1 MKKKVLIAC
10 SKNWFVNN
18 KEVKKYLKKNTNK
31 IQIISNKNDL
41 NLKRISKIQPDVIFF
56 PHWSYLVDKKIT
68 NKFKCICFHSAPLP
82 YGRGGSP
89 IQNLIVRDF
98 KQTPVC
104 AIEMTEKIDAGGIY
118 LKQNLSLKG
127 DLNDILNSMSVKI
140 LRMMKII
147 LKKKIIPK
155 KQKGKVLNFKRLKKS
170 NSEITT
176 KESINKI
183 YDKIRMLDSNDYPRA
198 FIKIGK
204 LKFIFSKAK
213 IRKKT
218 LQCNVKI
225 TKK

>member
-1 MKKKVLIAC
+1 MLAQKLV
-10 SKNWFVNN
+10 VNN
-18 KEVKKYLKKNTNK
+18 KEVKKYLKL
-31 IQIISNKNDL
+31 IQIISKKNDL
-41 NLKRISKIQPDVIFF
+41 NLKINLIFF

-147 LKKKIIPK
+147 LKKK
-155 KQKGKVLNFKRLKKS
+155 NY
-170 NSEITT
+170 T
-176 KESINKI
+176 
-183 YDKIRMLDSNDYPRA
+183 
-198 FIKIGK
+198 
-204 LKFIFSKAK
+204 
-213 IRKKT
+213 KKT
-218 LQCNVKI
+218 KRQSFVFQK
-225 TKK
+225 T

>member
-1 MKKKVLIAC
+1 M
-10 SKNWFVNN
+10 
-18 KEVKKYLKKNTNK
+18 
-31 IQIISNKNDL
+31 
-41 NLKRISKIQPDVIFF
+41 NLKRLNKIRPNVIFF

-140 LRMMKII
+140 LIFLKII
-147 LKKKIIPK
+147 IKKKIIK
-155 KQKGKVLNFKRLKKS
+155 KKYNGKVLNFKRLKKS
-170 NSEITT
+170 NS
-176 KESINKI
+176 
-183 YDKIRMLDSNDYPRA
+183 
-198 FIKIGK
+198 
-204 LKFIFSKAK
+204 
-213 IRKKT
+213 
-218 LQCNVKI
+218 
-225 TKK
+225 

>member
-104 AIEMTEKIDAGGIY
+104 AIEMTENIDAGGLY

-147 LKKKIIPK
+147 
-155 KQKGKVLNFKRLKKS
+155 
-170 NSEITT
+170 
-176 KESINKI
+176 
-183 YDKIRMLDSNDYPRA
+183 
-198 FIKIGK
+198 
-204 LKFIFSKAK
+204 
-213 IRKKT
+213 
-218 LQCNVKI
+218 
-225 TKK
+225 